1 MRITLRSTARSAV
14 ALLCLFGCSS
24 QTPAAKAPDAPAGDT
39 KLAKSEPAAPKPEEK
54 PAASEP
60 SEPDPRGDGL
70 RKASRPPAELITGPN
85 LVYVFNFKDSAI
97 GIAAKEDCEAKSGGD
112 RGAAAACMEKAR
124 SKVPVE
130 FVRFV
135 KEPDGEH
142 WWITYNRYKGNLLKW
157 HKVQFKPG
165 AETEDRLTLNLFGKD
180 KGIAPM
186 ARVPRE
192 LSIELPNDYTIVL
205 NDPDNGP
212 MQYDA
217 KIGTMDD

>member
-1 MRITLRSTARSAV
+1 MRITLRSTAHSAV

-24 QTPAAKAPDAPAGDT
+24 QTTAAKGPAAPADDT
-39 KLAKSEPAAPKPEEK
+39 EIAKSEPAAKAEEK
-54 PAASEP
+54 PAAPEA

-97 GIAAKEDCEAKSGGD
+97 GIAAKEECEAKSGGD

-130 FVRFV
+130 FVRFI

-165 AETEDRLTLNLFGKD
+165 QETEDRLTLNLFGKD

-192 LSIELPNDYTIVL
+192 LSIELPNDYTIVV
-205 NDPDNGP
+205 NDPQNGP

-217 KIGTMDD
+217 KIGTMED

>member
-1 MRITLRSTARSAV
+1 
-14 ALLCLFGCSS
+14 
-24 QTPAAKAPDAPAGDT
+24 
-39 KLAKSEPAAPKPEEK
+39 
-54 PAASEP
+54 
-60 SEPDPRGDGL
+60 
-70 RKASRPPAELITGPN
+70 
-85 LVYVFNFKDSAI
+85 
-97 GIAAKEDCEAKSGGD
+97 
-112 RGAAAACMEKAR
+112 MEKAR

-165 AETEDRLTLNLFGKD
+165 QESEDRLTLNLLGKD

-205 NDPDNGP
+205 NDPENGP

-217 KIGTMDD
+217 KIGTMED